1 LLTAGRKASDR
12 CCCSRVIIIV
22 VAANVPLLVA
32 AVYRVLQRLFHAS
45 RGRCVPLACRHYLV
59 ALSLSLDAWVDLSYI
74 PHRGHGCSFLWCHFS
89 VILRRLIFE
98 TVLAEPADTYYLS
111 HFCHK
116 FKVKNPYFWIAYLK
130 KMGFQL
136 SYKLDIKLVP

>member
-1 LLTAGRKASDR
+1 MFPYWSPLFIEFFRDFFTRH
-12 CCCSRVIIIV
+12 
-22 VAANVPLLVA
+22 VAAASHLPVA
-32 AVYRVLQRLFHAS
+32 II
-45 RGRCVPLACRHYLV
+45 LV

-116 FKVKNPYFWIAYLK
+116 LKVKSPYFWIAYLEK
-130 KMGFQL
+130 KGFQL
-136 SYKLDIKLVP
+136 SYKLDIKLVS